1 MYSIYGPS
9 KVTSVARASDTRTA
23 RRVAA
28 NREAIL
34 DAAEDLLVEGGVDA
48 ITVDAVAERADVAL
62 QTVYNRVGRRPEV
75 LVAIAERAVEDNR
88 RYMDAAFA
96 VEGTPLDRFTAVVA
110 AYVRFAQERPH
121 HFELLSNPPNEPGA
135 LQPIAAKIAGQMAK
149 LADVLASG
157 MADGSFTSSM
167 DPANAAVAL
176 WAMMDGVLSLRWRAD
191 RTVTDPQRLHDIIAI
206 SQSLVVDGLRSR

>member
-1 MYSIYGPS
+1 MTPVVRG
-9 KVTSVARASDTRTA
+9 SDTRTA

-34 DAAEDLLVEGGVDA
+34 DAAEELLVEGGVDA

-75 LVAIAERAVEDNR
+75 LVAVAERAVEDNR

-121 HFELLSNPPNEPGA
+121 HFEVLSNPPNEPGA
-135 LQPIAAKIAGQMAK
+135 LQPIAAKIDEQMAT
-149 LADVLASG
+149 LAELVAAG
-157 MADGSFTSSM
+157 IADGSFTSSI
-167 DPANAAVAL
+167 DPADAAVAL
-176 WAMMDGVLSLRWRAD
+176 WAMMDGALSLRWRAD
-191 RTVTDPQRLHDIIAI
+191 RNVTDPQRLHDIIATA
-206 SQSLVVDGLRSR
+206 QSLVVNGLRSR

>member
-1 MYSIYGPS
+1 M
-9 KVTSVARASDTRTA
+9 ARASDTRTA